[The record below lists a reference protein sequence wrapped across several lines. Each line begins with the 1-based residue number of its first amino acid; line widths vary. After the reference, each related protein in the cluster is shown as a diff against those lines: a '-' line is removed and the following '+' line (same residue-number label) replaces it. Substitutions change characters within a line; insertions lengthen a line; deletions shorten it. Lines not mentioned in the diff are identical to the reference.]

1 MVSTDL
7 LSTPNDVSDIFV
19 RTRKCRFYGMGKCTR
34 GSKCTFAHTAEE
46 LRPRFDLAGTKLC
59 PTLLKTG
66 SCTGVGCT
74 YAHRDEDLRRKSKQ
88 HRQGSKEMPTG
99 HFNSCRPNSYS
110 LLFDDTFPEPLVDKS
125 TLEAGLGAA
134 KVGGNRRDSMINMQ
148 RATNSS
154 DHVALSGSVKDGVFP
169 KDFLHSGFFHHA
181 FHVSVKNTF
190 IDVDDAYASS
200 PVGLRRVSSAPG
212 SISSTAD
219 NHGFYSI

>member
-1 MVSTDL
+1 
-7 LSTPNDVSDIFV
+7 
-19 RTRKCRFYGMGKCTR
+19 MGKCTR

-66 SCTGVGCT
+66 SCAVNGCT

-99 HFNSCRPNSYS
+99 QIDVGRPSLCS
-110 LLFDDTFPEPLVDKS
+110 LLFDDASPEPLVDKS
-125 TLEAGLGAA
+125 TLETRLGAA
-134 KVGGNRRDSMINMQ
+134 KAGGNRHDSMINMQ

-169 KDFLHSGFFHHA
+169 KGFLHDGFVHHA
-181 FHVSVKNTF
+181 LLVSVKNTF